1 MLPKY
6 VKAENQMIS
15 DNHLGNSPVLFWIKM
30 RTKLEIAIVT
40 YMSASLHLNINC
52 AFLL

>member
-1 MLPKY
+1 MLSKY

-15 DNHLGNSPVLFWIKM
+15 DNHVSNSPVLFWIKM

-40 YMSASLHLNINC
+40 YMSTSLHLTTNC
-52 AFLL
+52 VLQ